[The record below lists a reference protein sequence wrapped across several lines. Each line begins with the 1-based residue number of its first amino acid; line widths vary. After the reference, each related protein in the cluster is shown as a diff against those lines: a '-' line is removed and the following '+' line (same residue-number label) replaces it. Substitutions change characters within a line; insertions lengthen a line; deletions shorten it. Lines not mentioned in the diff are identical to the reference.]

1 MKKDIKKLI
10 LICIYSQLGA
20 AVRCQLHFL
29 DPVSKRVRL
38 TLAHP
43 RPDVSKMR
51 TAH

>member
-10 LICIYSQLGA
+10 LICIYFQLGV

-38 TLAHP
+38 TLARP
-43 RPDVSKMR
+43 RSAVSKMS